1 MSTVP
6 NAIAKFVNL
15 LISQLGYTE
24 TGENYTKYGKF
35 FDTPKKDGGAWQF
48 FNTHKNPAEWC
59 ALLLIWAFYVCFGE
73 EATRKGF
80 NLPEP
85 KNNCGAGVKY
95 LYEYM
100 KKAGLLIKEPRPGC
114 IVFFNT
120 KTKKCAHVGACE
132 YVDGKLHTIE
142 GNKSN
147 KVKRVTYTLTSS
159 YIYAY
164 AMPIFP
170 DSSEYPVNVRTL
182 KYVKGNTMKGED
194 VKSVQA
200 IIGAK
205 QDGSYGPDTERC
217 VKTWQSAHGLK
228 DDGSFGPKSWNTAV
242 ACGASSY
249 PIYVRTLKYVKG
261 NTMKGE
267 DVKSV
272 QAIVG
277 AKQDG
282 SYGPDTEKCVK
293 AWQSAHKLED
303 DGSFGPKSWNTA
315 IGAK

>member
-1 MSTVP
+1 MNS
-6 NAIAKFVNL
+6 IEKFIKMLV
-15 LISQLGYTE
+15 SQLGYTE
-24 TGENYTKYGKF
+24 TGNNYTKYGKF

-59 ALLLIWAFYVCFGE
+59 ALLLIYCFYVLFGE

-80 NLPEP
+80 NLPIP
-85 KNNCGAGVKY
+85 KNNCAAGVPY

-100 KKAGLLIKEPRPGC
+100 KKAGLIIKEPRPGC

-120 KTKKCAHVGACE
+120 TKKCAHVGACE

-147 KVKRVTYTLTSS
+147 KVKRCTYTLNSS
-159 YIYAY
+159 KIYAY

-170 DSSEYPVNVRTL
+170 DGGDTYMVEVRTL
-182 KYVKGNTMKGED
+182 KY
-194 VKSVQA
+194 
-200 IIGAK
+200 I
-205 QDGSYGPDTERC
+205 
-217 VKTWQSAHGLK
+217 
-228 DDGSFGPKSWNTAV
+228 
-242 ACGASSY
+242 
-249 PIYVRTLKYVKG
+249 KG

-282 SYGPDTEKCVK
+282 SFGPDTEKAVK
-293 AWQSAHKLED
+293 NWQSAHGLTA
-303 DGSFGPKSWNTA
+303 DGSWGPKSWDKA
-315 IGAK
+315 VGAK